1 MALFEHILPT
11 FRRVPFEKALLVVAD
26 VSTFIAAGGNAMGMQ
41 LGALQGQREA
51 GAVVWS
57 GGGRIF
63 CVS

>member
-1 MALFEHILPT
+1 MRAVSRATMLFFCWGSVEGSG
-11 FRRVPFEKALLVVAD
+11 RWE
-26 VSTFIAAGGNAMGMQ
+26 FIAAGGNAMGMQ